1 MSERWV
7 IDASIG
13 LAWVHPGQAD
23 ERTDALLLQLK
34 TGVGLLVPALW
45 FQEMANALLVLERRK
60 RLQTHER
67 REALALLRTL
77 NVEPDLQGACLAFDK
92 LTELAELHSLSVYD
106 ATYLELAL
114 RERLPLGTKDAS
126 LRAAAKKCG
135 AALLLR

>member
-1 MSERWV
+1 V
-7 IDASIG
+7 IDASIA
-13 LAWVHPGQAD
+13 LAWVHPAQATA
-23 ERTDALLLQLK
+23 ETDALLQQLK
-34 TGVGLLVPALW
+34 TGVGLVVPALW

-60 RLQTHER
+60 RLKADER

-77 NVEPDLQGACLAFDK
+77 NVESDLHGASLAFDK

-126 LRAAAKKCG
+126 LRAAARRCN
-135 AALLLR
+135 ATLLLH